1 MPVREKR
8 VPRRLGQ
15 GAVEAFR
22 LVMGVDD
29 EDRDGRAISV
39 IFLRSGHRRR
49 ARPAC
54 HL

>member
-1 MPVREKR
+1 MSVREKR
-8 VPRRLGQ
+8 LPRRLGQ
-15 GAVEAFR
+15 GAVEAFW
-22 LVMGVDD
+22 LVVGVDD

-39 IFLRSGHRRR
+39 IFLRSGRRHR